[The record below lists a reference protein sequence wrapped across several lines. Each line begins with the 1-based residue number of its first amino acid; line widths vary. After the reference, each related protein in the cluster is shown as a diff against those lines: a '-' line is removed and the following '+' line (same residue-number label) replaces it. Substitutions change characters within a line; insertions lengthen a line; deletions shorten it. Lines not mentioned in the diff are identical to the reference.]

1 MSPRPSVEEE
11 RRQQILEAA
20 MNCFASKGYH
30 LTTMDDIAAALPFS
44 KGLLYYYFKTKRDIF
59 LSVLNSWMQ
68 KSIEAWEAMVSPDD
82 DATTQICKCLEYG
95 VRLVTESA
103 DLARVEFEFYG
114 ELGRDAVIA
123 DAFKSV
129 FTTFR
134 VQISAILETGISR
147 GEFRPL
153 DTDALA
159 GVLVG
164 IYEGLAVQ
172 AMVEPEAFDWPV
184 VSETLCDTVMR
195 GISAVEEE

>member
-1 MSPRPSVEEE
+1 M
-11 RRQQILEAA
+11 
-20 MNCFASKGYH
+20 
-30 LTTMDDIAAALPFS
+30 
-44 KGLLYYYFKTKRDIF
+44 
-59 LSVLNSWMQ
+59 
-68 KSIEAWEAMVSPDD
+68 
-82 DATTQICKCLEYG
+82 
-95 VRLVTESA
+95 TESA

-134 VQISAILETGISR
+134 EQISAILETGISR

-184 VSETLCDTVMR
+184 VSETLCDMVMR